1 MIVELRLKKKEDIG
15 SMKKVLIII
24 TSLVLTLG
32 CSVCVYA
39 APKTMKNGD
48 IFDAEVYAALYP
60 DVVAVYGT
68 SESKLYSHY
77 QKYGKKEG
85 RIAYIPAP
93 TVPAATLVATP
104 ATVATPVATPA
115 TVATTEQQQVINSLL
130 AYLKNPIQDPV
141 TLSRSFFV
149 DTSFSPV
156 SADFESTIVSSLRNA
171 GYTLTPSTKVVN
183 GVRAWDGV
191 IYSVTIYNIKGNG
204 LTGGSICLH
213 DDPTCKE
220 VACNVYK

>member
-93 TVPAATLVATP
+93 TVPAAT
-104 ATVATPVATPA
+104 PVATPA

-130 AYLKNPIQDPV
+130 AYLKNPVQNPV
-141 TLSRSFFV
+141 TLSRFFFV

-156 SADFESTIVSSLRNA
+156 SADFESTIVSALRNA

-191 IYSVTIYNIKGNG
+191 IYSVTSYNITGNG

>member
-1 MIVELRLKKKEDIG
+1 
-15 SMKKVLIII
+15 MKKVLIII

-93 TVPAATLVATP
+93 TVPAATP
-104 ATVATPVATPA
+104 AATPA

-130 AYLKNPIQDPV
+130 AYLKNPVQNPV

-156 SADFESTIVSSLRNA
+156 SADFESTIVSALRNA
-171 GYTLTPSTKVVN
+171 GYTLTPSIKVVN

-191 IYSVTIYNIKGNG
+191 IYSVTIYDIKGNG
-204 LTGGSICLH
+204 LTGGSISLH

-220 VACNVYK
+220 VACDVYK

>member
-1 MIVELRLKKKEDIG
+1 
-15 SMKKVLIII
+15 MKKVLIII

-93 TVPAATLVATP
+93 TVPAAT
-104 ATVATPVATPA
+104 PVATPA
-115 TVATTEQQQVINSLL
+115 TVATTEQQQAINSLL
-130 AYLKNPIQDPV
+130 AYLKNPVQDPV
-141 TLSRSFFV
+141 TLSRFFFV

-156 SADFESTIVSSLRNA
+156 STDFESTIVSALRNA
-171 GYTLTPSTKVVN
+171 GYTLTPSIKVVN

-191 IYSVTIYNIKGNG
+191 IYSVTIYDIKGNG